1 MLVHHVL
8 FWLKNPENI
17 AEKSAFL
24 EGLQTLKKIE
34 SIRQISIGTPGPPDR
49 PVIDRSYT
57 FSLLLMFDDMAGH
70 DVYQVHPLH
79 KAFLEKHRE
88 DWSKVQ
94 IYDALEVE

>member
-8 FWLKNPENI
+8 FWLKNPEDSTIKNTF
-17 AEKSAFL
+17 KQGL
-24 EGLQTLKKIE
+24 ETLRGIE
-34 SIRQISIGTPGPPDR
+34 SIRQVYIGTPGPPDR

-57 FSLLLMFDDMAGH
+57 FSLLLVFDDMAGH
-70 DVYQVHPLH
+70 DVYQGHPLH

-94 IYDALEVE
+94 IYDALEA